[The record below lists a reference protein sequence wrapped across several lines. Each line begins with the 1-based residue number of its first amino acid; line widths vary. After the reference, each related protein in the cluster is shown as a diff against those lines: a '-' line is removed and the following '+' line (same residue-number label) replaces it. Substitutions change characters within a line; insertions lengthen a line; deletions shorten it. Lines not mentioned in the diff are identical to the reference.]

1 MRFVTVKGGVTM
13 CKLLICDDCGKEI
26 SDDRF
31 RIIVVD
37 DSNTV
42 KKTKQFDMCKKCF
55 HNKQLKFLKRRQ
67 KLLDAIAKG
76 IKNA

>member
-1 MRFVTVKGGVTM
+1 M
-13 CKLLICDDCGKEI
+13 CKLLICDNCGKKI
-26 SDDRF
+26 SDDSF

-42 KKTKQFDMCKKCF
+42 KKTKQFEMCKKCF
-55 HNKQLKFLKRRQ
+55 HDKRLKFLKQRQ

>member
-1 MRFVTVKGGVTM
+1 MS
-13 CKLLICDDCGKEI
+13 KLLICDGCGKEI
-26 SDDRF
+26 SDDSF
-31 RIIVVD
+31 RIIVID

-55 HNKQLKFLKRRQ
+55 HDKQLKFLKQRQ